1 MIIGSNVEFT
11 FTFSLHVT
19 MAIEGG
25 LFPRGR
31 GGADLGPVQGS
42 VFGGLH
48 VLLLKFYSSL
58 THQKVVKRVR

>member
-1 MIIGSNVEFT
+1 MIIGSSAEFT
-11 FTFSLHVT
+11 FTFSLHVM
-19 MAIEGG
+19 MAIQGG

-31 GGADLGPVQGS
+31 GGAGLGPIQVS

-58 THQKVVKRVR
+58 THQKVVKGVG